1 MNLELIQEINTLKEN
16 NLSYTEI
23 AERTGVARTSIVL
36 SLRLSKIFNT
46 SYSQQISSLNSEI
59 ELLKSTVDNYN
70 NSFLEKEAEIQS
82 LKSFV
87 DIDYSRD
94 MLIKK
99 SEFKDLKSELVVS
112 KKEVDSLNRQ
122 LRDKNNYLNNLSFM
136 DKMNLLFNWG
146 VNYEC
151 RNIRTFS

>member
-1 MNLELIQEINTLKEN
+1 MNLELIQEIDSLKEN

-23 AERTGVARTSIVL
+23 AERTGVARASIVL
-36 SLRLSKIFNT
+36 SLRLSKIFHT

-59 ELLKSTVDNYN
+59 ELLKSTIDNYN
-70 NSFLEKEAEIQS
+70 NSFLEKESEIKS

-87 DIDYSRD
+87 DIDYNRD

-99 SEFKDLKSELVVS
+99 SEFKNLKNELVAS
-112 KKEVDSLNRQ
+112 KKEVDSLSRQ

-136 DKMNLLFNWG
+136 DKMNLLFN
-146 VNYEC
+146 
-151 RNIRTFS
+151 